1 MKRTNSTGFTLI
13 ELMIV
18 VAIIGVLA
26 AIALPAYQDHTIRA
40 KISEVVLATAPP
52 RELLANGYHA
62 DGVAGMNAVSTAF
75 NSTPLAERQSKYVQ
89 DVTIAKGSPWTITVQ
104 VKADG
109 GNGLPTSLH
118 ASTLTLSPNVNGKT
132 PVAGAVGAMDWAC
145 GSDRSL
151 VALSRGLTNVAV
163 GTLPAKYAPAECR

>member
-1 MKRTNSTGFTLI
+1 MKRTNLTGFTLI

-26 AIALPAYQDHTIRA
+26 AIAVPAYQDYSVRA
-40 KISEVVLATAPP
+40 KIGEVVMATAPP
-52 RELLANGYHA
+52 RELLANGFHT

-75 NSTPLAERQSKYVQ
+75 NSSPLAERQSKYVQ
-89 DVTIAKGSPWTITVQ
+89 DVTITNGSPWTITVE

-109 GNGLPTSLH
+109 NNGIPTPLN
-118 ASTLTLSPNVNGKT
+118 ATTLTLSPNVNGKT

-145 GSDRSL
+145 GSDSTL
-151 VALSRGLTNVAV
+151 TAAARGLTNVTA
-163 GTLPAKYAPAECR
+163 GTLPAKYAPSECR